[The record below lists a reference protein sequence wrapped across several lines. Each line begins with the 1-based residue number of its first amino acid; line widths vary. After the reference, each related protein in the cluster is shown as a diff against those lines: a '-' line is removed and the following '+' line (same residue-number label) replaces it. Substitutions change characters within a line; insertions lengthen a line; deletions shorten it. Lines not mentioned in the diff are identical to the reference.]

1 MTYGLR
7 PQGRGEGQWQYRPQ
21 HLVQTVQTT
30 SDKFLEH
37 TYHSWGK
44 AEDNGTSGD
53 PTCWTVDEEMRAA
66 GQGWILCVLSHVQVM
81 VTPQTVA
88 HEAPLSVDFPGKN
101 TRLGCHFLTQGIFPT
116 QGLKPLLHG
125 QVGFFS
131 TEALG
136 KPRGGSC
143 CSSYSQKELAVHFG
157 FDDWALYALEQ
168 RSGMICLCVFRR
180 WL

>member
-1 MTYGLR
+1 MIYGLR

-53 PTCWTVDEEMRAA
+53 TTCWTVDEEMRAA

-101 TRLGCHFLTQGIFPT
+101 TRLCCHFLTQGIFPT

-125 QVGFFS
+125 QVGFFLHWGPGEAQGWIVLQLIFTERTRS
-131 TEALG
+131 TFWIWWLG
-136 KPRGGSC
+136 FVC
-143 CSSYSQKELAVHFG
+143 FG
-157 FDDWALYALEQ
+157 AEEWDDLL
-168 RSGMICLCVFRR
+168 MCF
-180 WL
+180 

>member
-1 MTYGLR
+1 MIYGLR

-53 PTCWTVDEEMRAA
+53 TTCWTVDEEMRAA

-101 TRLGCHFLTQGIFPT
+101 TRLCCHFLTQGIFPT